1 MKYLSC
7 SCNSNLKTL
16 CYMPRHLKTV
26 VARCSSV
33 LKIHMQSKGKSSNF
47 SSFLL
52 ALVFVSEN
60 LDDAAT
66 AINDQLP
73 TTTYHNITRTHQ
85 VSTRTLYFPFLKKKN
100 LQIAVDVFIG
110 KIWGF
115 LLFIFRSKEAYLLRY
130 KGEGISALNI
140 CAYTNR

>member
-16 CYMPRHLKTV
+16 CYMPLHLKTV
-26 VARCSSV
+26 VARCSRV

-66 AINDQLP
+66 AIND
-73 TTTYHNITRTHQ
+73 
-85 VSTRTLYFPFLKKKN
+85 
-100 LQIAVDVFIG
+100 
-110 KIWGF
+110 
-115 LLFIFRSKEAYLLRY
+115 
-130 KGEGISALNI
+130 
-140 CAYTNR
+140 